1 MSVVSVVDLLL
12 IVTVPLIR
20 NATVVYWNA
29 HNSGQ
34 TISFSTQ
41 ATVCV
46 KRVKTLP

>member
-1 MSVVSVVDLLL
+1 MSAVSVVDLLL

-41 ATVCV
+41 ATEPVQKV
-46 KRVKTLP
+46 KSLP